1 MKRLFTLIPILF
13 LAFIPLHSRRVGIPE
28 SYNPELDTIS
38 VITKDILS
46 DYAKV
51 PGKCLLINAAGD
63 TLLTMYY
70 NRDGQPLAKFSA
82 ISPSTGRWQKY
93 FFGPDGTYY
102 EEYRPPRRKKE
113 GEDYMKYGLFP
124 AKKKLDL
131 ITPLKN
137 EIIYHNDKECLD
149 KQGNWTYGWIESG
162 DGKELIIRHLEYHG
176 STLSKKEYQGVVDW
190 GENLMGTVAEL
201 TPENA
206 GLENPFGV
214 ELAPVMA
221 KVSKWLLF
229 FLLAFGALSVFFP
242 SRIHDLF
249 DDLADACITPS
260 GYFGKELLVG
270 IIPGLLIIA
279 PYFLFAKNFGEQ
291 EAFYTLLFYLGSVL
305 VSILT
310 ILLSC
315 RKFVFLF
322 RETFWKQVFATLT
335 VAAAISLVIPAIIL
349 FILAAGG
356 DTSASASSSSSS
368 DSSQSNSN
376 DKKNPWIDCY
386 HGVEMQQL
394 SDNWYVGDDGNNY
407 QRGPD
412 GTYHKMG

>member
-1 MKRLFTLIPILF
+1 MRRLLTLISVLL
-13 LAFIPLHSRRVGIPE
+13 LAFIPVYGGRISIPE
-28 SYNPELDTIS
+28 SYNPESDTIS
-38 VITKDILS
+38 VFTKDILS
-46 DYAKV
+46 DYGKV

-63 TLLTMYY
+63 TLFTMYY
-70 NRDGQPLAKFSA
+70 NRDGKPLAKFSA
-82 ISPSTGRWQKY
+82 VSPSTGGWQKY

-137 EIIYHNDKECLD
+137 GVIYHNDKECLD

-162 DGKELIIRHLEYHG
+162 DGKEPIIRRLEYHG
-176 STLSKKEYQGVVDW
+176 STLSKKEFQGVVDW
-190 GENLMGTVAEL
+190 GENLMGTVVEL
-201 TPENA
+201 TPENG
-206 GLENPFGV
+206 GLENPFGG
-214 ELAPVMA
+214 ELTPVMA

-229 FLLAFGALSVFFP
+229 ILLAFGALSVFFP

-249 DDLADACITPS
+249 DKLADGCITPS

-279 PYFLFAKNFGEQ
+279 PYFLFVKNFGEQ

-305 VSILT
+305 VSFLT
-310 ILLSC
+310 ILLSY
-315 RKFVFLF
+315 RKYVFDF
-322 RETFWKQVFATLT
+322 REAFWKQVFATLT

-356 DTSASASSSSSS
+356 DTSSSSSSS
-368 DSSQSNSN
+368 SSSKSYHSSS
-376 DKKNPWIDCY
+376 DEEKNPSSDYY

-394 SDNWYVGDDGNNY
+394 YDDWYVGDDGNRY
-407 QRGPD
+407 QRGHD